1 MMTRPGK
8 EASKAFRP
16 RAREIPWID
25 LGRTRGSKPRMAR
38 TIGVPF
44 WINPRDDSVIADNI
58 KTKEVKPSIADRIC
72 PFFEAGT
79 PKSIGD
85 FMISLIMTKVGG
97 AGVVLHRRSR
107 KYSSQ
112 SCLYPIDIAL
122 WLVPICVL
130 EGHWLATMQSLLH
143 TTSLSIQIIP
153 RSARL

>member
-1 MMTRPGK
+1 MTGLGRV
-8 EASKAFRP
+8 ASKAFGLGTP
-16 RAREIPWID
+16 NIPWID
-25 LGRTRGSKPRMAR
+25 LGRTRGSKPRMVR

-44 WINPRDDSVIADNI
+44 WINPRDDSMIAVNV
-58 KTKEVKPSIADRIC
+58 KTKEVKPSIVDRIC

-85 FMISLIMTKVGG
+85 SMISLIMTKVGG
-97 AGVVLHRRSR
+97 AGVVLHRHSR

-130 EGHWLATMQSLLH
+130 GGHRLATMQSLLH
-143 TTSLSIQIIP
+143 TTSLSIQMIP